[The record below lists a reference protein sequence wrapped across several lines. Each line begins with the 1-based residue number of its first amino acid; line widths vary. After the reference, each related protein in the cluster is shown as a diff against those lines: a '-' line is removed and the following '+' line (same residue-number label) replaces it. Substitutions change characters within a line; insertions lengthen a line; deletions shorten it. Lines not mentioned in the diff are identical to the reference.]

1 MRDVGGVKNI
11 TGAELAMVLADD
23 TQITVDSSH
32 IRMNGIVLDDS
43 TSTSSEFTIGA
54 AVTGQLTI
62 TIMNEDGA
70 YSEYNFRDATAQ
82 LTFYG
87 IEDLPEDLE
96 VIPVQTIIIGQY
108 NIVDYTYDGSDITL
122 TAYDNLSKF
131 DFPCTELAGE
141 TLTFPITIQDLVIKA
156 ARICGVV
163 LASPTN
169 PIPNGSYTITQKP
182 EQWDT
187 MTWHDVIS
195 YCAQLGGTF
204 AKADSYG
211 RVYFDWYNINV
222 VHESYDG
229 GTFNTSDTPYSDGDA
244 LDGGNFDYDG
254 TEASADGGNFDWPTD
269 MHYVDSPYALTIDT
283 DDVYITGFKVVLKS
297 TDNINADQDTQDYTT
312 ALYGTEGYVVTISG
326 NPFIQT
332 TGQADAV
339 RDFLGPIVTGM
350 WFRPMNATIDE
361 DLSIEAGDQA
371 YVTGLNGDT
380 YQCFVSHVTYT
391 VNAATTFSCD
401 AEPNSASQK
410 VRFTASDKLAAHVER
425 VERKLS
431 EVGGIAGNTNQYFWH
446 METGTDTG
454 AHITE
459 VPQEEW
465 DDPNSQNYHSG
476 GNLLV
481 RSNGIAVRDGLTE
494 LAQFGQSVIL
504 GQNGDVQADISSEGI
519 KFKDPQN
526 IEMVNIDTGGD
537 TSLVS
542 FSKFFTDSIDAGAS
556 KVHTI
561 DSPYTVDVNSCQC
574 RIELWEDDIYKGMEQ
589 IGPFQWDTDYSSS
602 QLSGEIQFSFN
613 GTTHEITV
621 TRPSTST
628 ATDATYEL
636 TFMWSAYIYQ
646 ATMTFGHRRSGKSKG
661 AFSSTFG
668 DDLEAKYRNQFV
680 VGRYNKNESSNLFEV
695 GNGTDSN
702 RKNAFSVSSLGE
714 ITADGRVT
722 CEGVTSVTPVRVASY
737 DIGSKFF
744 RLLNTPFEPVWVTAY
759 EILDGLI
766 YFAVEIYINGTFIS
780 NHMYSIGSV
789 YSTYRP
795 MHWIAGTGHCTDGN
809 FYPTGL
815 ASWVIETDGTVKIM
829 LQATGGPYVY
839 MSGMYKYKEYT

>member
-1 MRDVGGVKNI
+1 MREVGGVKKI
-11 TGAELAMVLADD
+11 TRAELAMVLADD
-23 TQITVDSSH
+23 TQVTVDSSH

-82 LTFYG
+82 LTLYG
-87 IEDLPEDLE
+87 IEDLPEDAE
-96 VIPVQTIIIGQY
+96 VVPVQIIIIGQY
-108 NIVDYTYDGSDITL
+108 NVVDYTYDGSDITL

-169 PIPNGSYTITQKP
+169 PIPNGPYTITQKP

-229 GTFNTSDTPYSDGDA
+229 GTFNTSDTPYSDGDT
-244 LDGGNFDYDG
+244 LDGGNFDYDD
-254 TEASADGGNFDWPTD
+254 TEASADGGNFDWPAD

-339 RDFLGPIVTGM
+339 KDFLGPIVTGM

-401 AEPNSASQK
+401 AEPNSASHRT
-410 VRFTASDKLAAHVER
+410 RFTASDKLAAHVER

-465 DDPNSQNYHSG
+465 NDPNSTNYHSG
-476 GNLLV
+476 GNLLA
-481 RSNGIAVRDGLTE
+481 RTNGIAIRDGLTE
-494 LAQFGQSVIL
+494 LAQFRGDGMDFYDQHGGNVVDIDTNAVAYTPYLNEYHRNQNLAPNVPWNVEIASPYFGSFASNGSVYL
-504 GQNGDVQADISSEGI
+504 EVNGIREVAAFDFSSDYAQTISSYYATI
-519 KFKDPQN
+519 QIAYSASNKTFTFTSSAQIYLYAN
-526 IEMVNIDTGGD
+526 IQWQPNIMA
-537 TSLVS
+537 SS
-542 FSKFFTDSIDAGAS
+542 F
-556 KVHTI
+556 
-561 DSPYTVDVNSCQC
+561 
-574 RIELWEDDIYKGMEQ
+574 
-589 IGPFQWDTDYSSS
+589 
-602 QLSGEIQFSFN
+602 
-613 GTTHEITV
+613 
-621 TRPSTST
+621 
-628 ATDATYEL
+628 
-636 TFMWSAYIYQ
+636 
-646 ATMTFGHRRSGKSKG
+646 TFGLRSGAKG
-661 AFSSTFG
+661 AFSATLGEGLIAESDDQVIIGKFNDYNSDDAFAIGDGSGDGGRVNILQSKKSTG
-668 DDLEAKYRNQFV
+668 NLIIKGTLTQYSDQRLKEHKSYLDDDAVKFVRSLRPAYYKKDGECHVGFYAQDVAKNDPW
-680 VGRYNKNESSNLFEV
+680 NCMTSESSKYMTLSY
-695 GNGTDSN
+695 T
-702 RKNAFSVSSLGE
+702 E
-714 ITADGRVT
+714 IIA
-722 CEGVTSVTPVRVASY
+722 PLVRY
-737 DIGSKFF
+737 CQTLEE
-744 RLLNTPFEPVWVTAY
+744 R
-759 EILDGLI
+759 
-766 YFAVEIYINGTFIS
+766 
-780 NHMYSIGSV
+780 
-789 YSTYRP
+789 
-795 MHWIAGTGHCTDGN
+795 IAKLEDT
-809 FYPTGL
+809 
-815 ASWVIETDGTVKIM
+815 
-829 LQATGGPYVY
+829 
-839 MSGMYKYKEYT
+839 